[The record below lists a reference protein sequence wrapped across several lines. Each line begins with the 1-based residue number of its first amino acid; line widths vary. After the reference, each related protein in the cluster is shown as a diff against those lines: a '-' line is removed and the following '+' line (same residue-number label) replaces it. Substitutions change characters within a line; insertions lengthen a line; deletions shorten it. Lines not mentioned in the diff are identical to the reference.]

1 MRFMSPK
8 DKLKEVGS
16 GSLVVLGMR
25 NKSGELSGG
34 QKCSKTGLWYC
45 LLILTVSFLKKSL
58 HLKWV
63 NPIM

>member
-8 DKLKEVGS
+8 DKWKEVGS
-16 GSLVVLGMR
+16 GSLVVSGMR
-25 NKSGELSGG
+25 NSGELSGG
-34 QKCSKTGLWYC
+34 RKCSKTGLWYC

>member
-45 LLILTVSFLKKSL
+45 LLILTVSFFKKSL